1 MWYLVKTLPID
12 VWASR
17 SSFYLS
23 KPLENVF
30 YECLHTTYIER
41 THIGTLNYELGH
53 ENENKLESG
62 QVAWGHMNMRF
73 CPKISQFFFLSW
85 PLSFSIYVITS
96 LCQKYHQNNGNMINL
111 LLASK
116 IGILPILQECP
127 YGLKQLYPHKL
138 HIFGKPWP
146 CPFTWCHPGW
156 VIVFEKFEKRAF

>member
-62 QVAWGHMNMRF
+62 QVAWGHMTMRF
-73 CPKISQFFFLSW
+73 CPKIRQFFFLSR
-85 PLSFSIYVITS
+85 PLSFSIYAITS
-96 LCQKYHQNNGNMINL
+96 QCQKYHQNNGNMINL

-127 YGLKQLYPHKL
+127 RGQEWHEHWDTSRGGRCSFFLTMRC
-138 HIFGKPWP
+138 FNDAM
-146 CPFTWCHPGW
+146 FSNS
-156 VIVFEKFEKRAF
+156 

>member
-1 MWYLVKTLPID
+1 M
-12 VWASR
+12 
-17 SSFYLS
+17 S

-73 CPKISQFFFLSW
+73 CPKIHQNLFLSL
-85 PLSFSIYVITS
+85 PFSFPVCVITNQ
-96 LCQKYHQNNGNMINL
+96 CQKYHQNNGNMINL

-127 YGLKQLYPHKL
+127 PSLVALGKRRKPVYSLILPYFCQHFDDLWLKNMPKKAKQVLTFLP
-138 HIFGKPWP
+138 
-146 CPFTWCHPGW
+146 T
-156 VIVFEKFEKRAF
+156 

>member
-1 MWYLVKTLPID
+1 M
-12 VWASR
+12 
-17 SSFYLS
+17 S

-73 CPKISQFFFLSW
+73 CPKIRQFFFLSW

-127 YGLKQLYPHKL
+127 LLRKLFRRTPHQIDQANTIYRYFIFYDSMNLKL
-138 HIFGKPWP
+138 
-146 CPFTWCHPGW
+146 
-156 VIVFEKFEKRAF
+156 

>member
-17 SSFYLS
+17 RSFFLL
-23 KPLENVF
+23 KPLENAF
-30 YECLHTTYIER
+30 FECLHTTYIER
-41 THIGTLNYELGH
+41 THMGTLYYESGH
-53 ENENKLESG
+53 ENENKPRSG
-62 QVAWGHMNMRF
+62 QVAWGHRNMRL
-73 CPKISQFFFLSW
+73 CPKIHQQYLLSW
-85 PLSFSIYVITS
+85 PFTFSIYVNTNQ
-96 LCQKYHQNNGNMINL
+96 CQKYHQNDGNMINL

-127 YGLKQLYPHKL
+127 YGLKKLHPHKL
-138 HIFGKPWP
+138 HIFGKPWT